1 MRVTLDTNVLVSAFI
16 SKRGD
21 SADVLDLIATF
32 DEITLVLSKEIL
44 EEFNDVM
51 SRKEVATRFDYSR
64 ADISRFEVAVRDVAE
79 VVPMKSSFKA
89 VREDPDD
96 DVVVNT
102 AVDGRA
108 DYIVSGDRHLRELK
122 KFRGV
127 RIVSPKIFLSI
138 LTKRFGDL
146 VLSEDDFV

>member
-16 SKRGD
+16 SKRGH

-32 DEITLVLSKEIL
+32 DGITLVLSNEIL
-44 EEFNDVM
+44 EEFKDVM
-51 SRKEVATRFDYSR
+51 GRKEVATRFDYSTT
-64 ADISRFEVAVRDVAE
+64 DVSKFEGTLRGVAEIVAV
-79 VVPMKSSFKA
+79 KSGFKA

-102 AVDGRA
+102 AFDGRA
-108 DYIVSGDRHLRELK
+108 DYIVSGDRHLRELNR
-122 KFRGV
+122 FQGV
-127 RIVSPKIFLSI
+127 RIVSPKSFLTI

-146 VLSEDDFV
+146 VLSEEDFV

>member
-16 SKRGD
+16 SKRGH
-21 SADVLDLIATF
+21 SADILDLIATF
-32 DEITLVLSKEIL
+32 DEIVLVLSNNIL
-44 EEFNDVM
+44 EEFKDVL
-51 SRKEVATRFDYSR
+51 SRKEVAARFDYTR
-64 ADISRFEVAVRDVAE
+64 TDIAKFEASIRDVAE
-79 VVPMKSSFKA
+79 IIAVRSSLKV

-102 AVDGRA
+102 AIDGRA

-122 KFRGV
+122 RFQRVG
-127 RIVSPKIFLSI
+127 IVSPRAFMTI

-146 VLSEDDFV
+146 ILSGDELV